1 MKGNMGLL
9 DRGVRIILA
18 LVIQGLFF
26 TNVLTGLL
34 AIVLVVLSAVFVLTS
49 LFGFCPLYLPFGLTT
64 CKKK

>member
-34 AIVLVVLSAVFVLTS
+34 AIVLVVLSDVFVLTS